1 MIAYVQ
7 DGETALYIA
16 SSKSYRAAVELLLQ
30 MEHTDVDIS
39 TKVYYNNIY
48 YTLCTYIYVVMLHA
62 PLVTVSEPIYYA
74 FVVFISRLNAVPCTV
89 SAIYTCQ

>member
-16 SSKSYRAAVELLLQ
+16 SRKRCRAVVELLLQ

-39 TKVYYNNIY
+39 TKVYYHY
-48 YTLCTYIYVVMLHA
+48 LRTYRLLMSSWADYKQCHALFSTKYVPA
-62 PLVTVSEPIYYA
+62 VTMP
-74 FVVFISRLNAVPCTV
+74 T
-89 SAIYTCQ
+89 